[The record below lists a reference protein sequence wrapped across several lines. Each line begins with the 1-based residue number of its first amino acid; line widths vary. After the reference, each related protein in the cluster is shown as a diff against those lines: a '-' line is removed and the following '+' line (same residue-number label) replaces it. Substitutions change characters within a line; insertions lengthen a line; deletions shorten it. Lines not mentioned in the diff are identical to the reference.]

1 MSQAIEAL
9 FQPPAR
15 LQIMA
20 ALSACDDAE
29 FATLRG
35 IVGVSD
41 SVLSK
46 HLAALSEPGLIA
58 LRKAK
63 QDGRQRTW
71 VKITPMGRRRFDGH
85 LAALRALVVSAQQAV
100 ASP

>member
-1 MSQAIEAL
+1 MSGAIEPL

-20 ALSACDDAE
+20 ALAATDQAE
-29 FATLRG
+29 FATLRD
-35 IVGVSD
+35 IIDVSD

-46 HLAALSEPGLIA
+46 HLSTLVDARFVKLT
-58 LRKAK
+58 KAK

-71 VKITPMGRRRFDGH
+71 ASITGTGKKALASH
-85 LAALRALVVSAQQAV
+85 LSALRVLIDTAQA
-100 ASP
+100 AIAAE